1 MTILQA
7 TESWAGPGNEARRW
21 ERCLGTRLGGG
32 NGGLGMRLG
41 GGNGGLGMRLEL
53 DFHHGFLSTCM
64 LPPCISFTD
73 FLDQISPGAYI
84 ASYQTTL
91 VWQRTTTN

>member
-21 ERCLGTRLGGG
+21 ER
-32 NGGLGMRLG
+32 
-41 GGNGGLGMRLEL
+41 GLGMRLEL

-73 FLDQISPGAYI
+73 FLDQISPGASI

-91 VWQRTTTN
+91 VWQCTTTN